1 MPKWIFDQ
9 ALTKK
14 QLAGFFTHK
23 KEDLRKFG
31 STVNQT
37 FEAFVFA
44 STIQWYRDNGWEI
57 SIMNPVD
64 KNTKRRFFK
73 LKFSTRGEPNNFSY
87 AVARKGNRAIQIRH
101 QLRVATMA
109 HVYGSKYYANV
120 CLDIAVIKNL
130 SLSKYKTF
138 TAVPNESLHTFG
150 EAKHMSGYAE
160 LIAGFVGLVHEM
172 QPQRLKFHPPPKRK
186 PWHVKPFLFV
196 SGVLYSTGAGLE
208 YTIRQRCYDIE
219 VFTSAKGLS
228 LRQLASQPSPPG
240 HPITAD
246 KLT

>member
-1 MPKWIFDQ
+1 MSKWKFDQ
-9 ALTKK
+9 ALTKE

-44 STIQWYRDNGWEI
+44 STIQWYRDNGWRI
-57 SIMNPVD
+57 KIMNPVD
-64 KNTKRRFFK
+64 KKTKKRFFK
-73 LKFSTRGEPNNFSY
+73 LKFSTRGEPDNFSY
-87 AVARKGNRAIQIRH
+87 AVARKGNRTIQIRH
-101 QLRVATMA
+101 QLRVATKA
-109 HVYGSKYYANV
+109 HDYDSKYYANV
-120 CLDIAVIKNL
+120 CLDIAVIKNRD
-130 SLSKYKTF
+130 LSKYKTYN
-138 TAVPNESLHTFG
+138 AVSNDALHTFG

-172 QPQRLKFHPPPKRK
+172 QPSRLKYHRPPKRK

-208 YTIRQRCYDIE
+208 YTIRQRCYDID

-228 LRQLASQPSPPG
+228 LRQQGAQQDAAGQPATSP
-240 HPITAD
+240 
-246 KLT
+246 